1 MFKSAG
7 SFLTF
12 QAQLNSSWVVFL
24 LKITTEVI
32 RLETFFLKPLKKR
45 NLLVLYPK
53 VTEPEKFN
61 FFYVRIRIPITDN
74 KIERQVG
81 PDFLVKHLK
90 CRHRKKYSVSS
101 NIQSLPSMAM
111 KCG

>member
-32 RLETFFLKPLKKR
+32 RLETFFLKPLKKS
-45 NLLVLYPK
+45 LFILYPK

-61 FFYVRIRIPITDN
+61 FFYVRIRIPITNN
-74 KIERQVG
+74 KIERG
-81 PDFLVKHLK
+81 K
-90 CRHRKKYSVSS
+90 
-101 NIQSLPSMAM
+101 
-111 KCG
+111 

>member
-32 RLETFFLKPLKKR
+32 RLETFFLKPLQKS
-45 NLLVLYPK
+45 LFVLYAK

-61 FFYVRIRIPITDN
+61 FFYVRIRIPITNN
-74 KIERQVG
+74 KIERG
-81 PDFLVKHLK
+81 K
-90 CRHRKKYSVSS
+90 
-101 NIQSLPSMAM
+101 
-111 KCG
+111 